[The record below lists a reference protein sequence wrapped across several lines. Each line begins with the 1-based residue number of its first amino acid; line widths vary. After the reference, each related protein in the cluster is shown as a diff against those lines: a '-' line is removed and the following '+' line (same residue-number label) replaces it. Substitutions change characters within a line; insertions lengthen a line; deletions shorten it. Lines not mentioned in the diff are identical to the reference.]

1 MGTFLLLFLVGM
13 VILVPLFILAVFV
26 LIVYSNRSSKS
37 RAEQKCAAT
46 ESSLDELRKRI
57 VVVTGSSV
65 PGAQIKR
72 AIGVVRGVSDT
83 QASSKEQ
90 FSLAE
95 KEALY
100 NMLVEA
106 ERLGANAVVELKLN
120 TGTYQQQGS
129 RWQVSQC
136 IYNGT
141 AVEIG

>member
-1 MGTFLLLFLVGM
+1 MGSLVLLFFAGM
-13 VILVPLFILAVFV
+13 IVLVPLLILAVFV
-26 LIVYSNRSSKS
+26 LIVYSNVSSKAKAK
-37 RAEQKCAAT
+37 RKCAAT
-46 ESSLDELRKRI
+46 ESNLDELQKRI

-65 PGAQIKR
+65 PGSQIKR

-106 ERLGANAVVELKLN
+106 EKLGANAVIELKLN